1 MNLPRR
7 TINTVDLKSRNTWY
21 MLGSVLLIVAAFL
34 IYTSRD
40 INVTLNQGNM
50 KIEGIFSATITYSE
64 ISQMDTVAVM
74 PEIES
79 KTGFAFAGH
88 YKGYFQLQGL
98 GKTEIFVNMNH
109 PPFIHIEMKDGEI
122 FYLNHSDPEKTRQLY
137 NELQVKVAVNK

>member
-1 MNLPRR
+1 
-7 TINTVDLKSRNTWY
+7 

-50 KIEGIFSATITYSE
+50 KIEGIFSARITYSE

-98 GKTEIFVNMNH
+98 GKTEIFVNLNT
-109 PPFIHIEMKDGEI
+109 PPFIRLKMKDGEV
-122 FYLNHSDPEKTRQLY
+122 FYLNHSDPEKTIKLY
-137 NELQVKVAVNK
+137 KNLQGKMPGNK